1 MVTIT
6 TIYTIIIR
14 EKVAERNY
22 KSVNFQLKFEVNN
35 NVNKK
40 SALLTMPGYIEKRIF
55 IINTFQAQYP

>member
-35 NVNKK
+35 NMNKK
-40 SALLTMPGYIEKRIF
+40 SALLNIPGSIE
-55 IINTFQAQYP
+55 NTYS